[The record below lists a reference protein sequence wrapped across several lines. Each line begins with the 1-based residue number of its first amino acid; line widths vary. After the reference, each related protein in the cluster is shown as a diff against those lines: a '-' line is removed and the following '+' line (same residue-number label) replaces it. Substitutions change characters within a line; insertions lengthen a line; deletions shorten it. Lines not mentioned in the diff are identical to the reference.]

1 LSADEIERMV
11 KDAEKFQEG
20 DKRVREQVEAKNEL
34 ESYVYSLKSQVND
47 KEKLGDK
54 LSGDEKQTIQEAV
67 EEKIKW
73 LEVNANAVKDELKEQ
88 KKSLED
94 IVNPI
99 ITKIYKNNDN
109 KEPSGGSD
117 SGNDNEEL

>member
-11 KDAEKFQEG
+11 KDAEKFQED

-54 LSGDEKQTIQEAV
+54 LSADEKQTIQEAV

-73 LEVNANAVKDELKEQ
+73 LEANANAVKDELKEQ

-109 KEPSGGSD
+109 KESSGGSD

>member
-1 LSADEIERMV
+1 MSADEIERMV
-11 KDAEKFQEG
+11 KDAEKFQED

-54 LSGDEKQTIQEAV
+54 LSADEKQTIQEAV

-73 LEVNANAVKDELKEQ
+73 LEANANAVKDELKEQ

-109 KEPSGGSD
+109 KESSGGSD

>member
-11 KDAEKFQEG
+11 KDAEKFQEE

-54 LSGDEKQTIQEAV
+54 LSADEKQTIQEAV

-73 LEVNANAVKDELKEQ
+73 LEANANAVKDELKEQ

-109 KEPSGGSD
+109 KESSGGSD

>member
-11 KDAEKFQEG
+11 KDAEKFQED
-20 DKRVREQVEAKNEL
+20 DKRVPEQVEAKNEL

-47 KEKLGDK
+47 KEKL
-54 LSGDEKQTIQEAV
+54 SGDEKQTIQEAV

-73 LEVNANAVKDELKEQ
+73 LEANANAVKDELKEQ

-109 KEPSGGSD
+109 KELSGGSD